1 MTNLLSPLEESQ
13 SQADHTLFYNHSSND
28 KLAILIV
35 YVDDIIFTRDNLAK
49 LERLKKFFA
58 KEFEIKDLGTL
69 KYLGME
75 FGRSK
80 EGILCHKVSIH

>member
-1 MTNLLSPLEESQ
+1 M
-13 SQADHTLFYNHSSND
+13 
-28 KLAILIV
+28 

>member
-1 MTNLLSPLEESQ
+1 M
-13 SQADHTLFYNHSSND
+13 
-28 KLAILIV
+28 
-35 YVDDIIFTRDNLAK
+35 DDIIFTRDNLAK